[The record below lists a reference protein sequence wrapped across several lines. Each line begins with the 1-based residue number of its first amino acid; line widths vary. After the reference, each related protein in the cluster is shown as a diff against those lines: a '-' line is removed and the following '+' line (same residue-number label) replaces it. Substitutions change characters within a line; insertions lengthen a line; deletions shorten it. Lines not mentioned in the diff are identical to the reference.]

1 MGRSKINKA
10 MKKDTLGAQR
20 LRKWDLDREDKYGT
34 TNTLSAKQFKEADI
48 VLGLLTVFFAVI
60 IVGALLA
67 LGLK

>member
-1 MGRSKINKA
+1 

-48 VLGLLTVFFAVI
+48 VLGLLTAFLAVI
-60 IVGALLA
+60 IVGALLS

>member
-1 MGRSKINKA
+1 

-48 VLGLLTVFFAVI
+48 VLGLLTAFLWNTCEQCSAPARRRRRVP
-60 IVGALLA
+60 
-67 LGLK
+67 K